1 MIALNYRNIYNN
13 PQRISNLIPFIPNYN
28 WYNIDLL
35 AGHQDYSEFE
45 KNNTDI
51 ALNILYIPH
60 DMQEIRQGYISNH
73 NKTRNTHANLL
84 MITEAHGKWHYVA
97 IKNISGLLGGI
108 ASTHNGDFCCSNCF
122 HSYRTQNKL
131 KEHEQLCEKHNFC
144 NLKLTDEEHKYKSS
158 TSGKN
163 TLKNPF
169 IIYADLECLLLIW
182 THAKILIIAHLQ
194 SANHYIY
201 HQLFL
206 YLPAILLINR

>member
-1 MIALNYRNIYNN
+1 
-13 PQRISNLIPFIPNYN
+13 
-28 WYNIDLL
+28 
-35 AGHQDYSEFE
+35 
-45 KNNTDI
+45 
-51 ALNILYIPH
+51 
-60 DMQEIRQGYISNH
+60 
-73 NKTRNTHANLL
+73 
-84 MITEAHGKWHYVA
+84 MITEAHGQWHYVA

-144 NLKLTDEEHKYKSS
+144 NLKLTDEEHKYISS

-182 THAKILIIAHLQ
+182 THAKILITAHLQ